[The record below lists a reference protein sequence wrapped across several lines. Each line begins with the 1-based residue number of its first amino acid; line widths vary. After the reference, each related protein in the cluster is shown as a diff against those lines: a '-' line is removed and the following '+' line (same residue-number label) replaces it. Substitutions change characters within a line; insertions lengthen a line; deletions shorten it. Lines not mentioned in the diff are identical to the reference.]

1 MNRKRR
7 GILKKIVI
15 GLKDLL
21 SPAIWDLVPASLRE
35 YANKIEIV
43 CDEEEEAADSLPEN
57 MQMSQRYDDM
67 WNNVSDLADAN
78 ADLLVI
84 ADELDTNP
92 KYDKDNQYKK
102 DVGGVID
109 HIESA
114 INR

>member
-43 CDEEEEAADSLPEN
+43 
-57 MQMSQRYDDM
+57 
-67 WNNVSDLADAN
+67 
-78 ADLLVI
+78 
-84 ADELDTNP
+84 
-92 KYDKDNQYKK
+92 
-102 DVGGVID
+102 
-109 HIESA
+109 
-114 INR
+114 